1 MEQSKESPRPVK
13 VGLMLANLPSGLGSL
28 DMAQVAE
35 DQGFDSC
42 WTGEHLTNWHPV
54 LSAVTVM
61 AMMAARTQRITLG
74 SAILLLPL
82 RHPVPLAK
90 DLGTLDIL
98 SGGRLIVGVGVGGE
112 NPREFEACGIPVR
125 ERGPRASEAIQVMKK
140 LWSENSVD
148 FAGRFFPLRG
158 ATMEPKPI
166 QKGGPPVWVGGRRE
180 SAMRRAARYA
190 DGWLPYLY
198 SPEQYR
204 ESVTKIS
211 AYAREAGRDPDAIGR
226 GLFIFTCVADSRAEA
241 RATAGSRLGRLYGQD
256 FSAVVERYC
265 ALGTPEECVA
275 RIGDY
280 VDAGARHIILTPCC
294 PARDV
299 PAQVQT
305 FATRLAPHIRQLVG
319 KDG

>member
-1 MEQSKESPRPVK
+1 MTQANESRQPVK
-13 VGLMLANLPSGLGSL
+13 VGLMMSNLPSGLSPL
-28 DMAQVAE
+28 DMAQVVE
-35 DQGFDSC
+35 DLGFDSC
-42 WTGEHLTNWHPV
+42 WTGEHFTNWSPV
-54 LSAVTVM
+54 SSAVVSM

-74 SAILLLPL
+74 SAIILLPL

-140 LWSENSVD
+140 LWGEKSVD
-148 FAGRFFPLRG
+148 FPGRFFPLRG
-158 ATMEPKPI
+158 ATMEPKPV
-166 QKGGPPVWVGGRRE
+166 QSGGPPVWVGGRRE

-204 ESVTKIS
+204 ESVTKI
-211 AYAREAGRDPDAIGR
+211 ATYACEAGRDPEAISK

-241 RATAGSRLGRLYGQD
+241 RATVEARLGRVYRQD
-256 FSAVVERYC
+256 FSTIVERC
-265 ALGTPEECVA
+265 CLAGTPEECVA
-275 RIGDY
+275 RLREY

-294 PARDV
+294 PAEDV
-299 PAQVQT
+299 PAQVQA
-305 FATRLAPHIRQLVG
+305 FATRLAPGVRRLGG